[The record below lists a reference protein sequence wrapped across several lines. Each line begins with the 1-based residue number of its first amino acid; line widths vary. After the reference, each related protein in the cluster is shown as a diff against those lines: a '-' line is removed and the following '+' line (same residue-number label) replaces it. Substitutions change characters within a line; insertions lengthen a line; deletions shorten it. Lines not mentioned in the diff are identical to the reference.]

1 MKPVTKL
8 QMAMFPPKSEWVPP
22 SELPDLTSASEIAID
37 LETKDPNLKS
47 HGPGWATGNGEVV
60 GYAVATASWNG
71 YVPIRH
77 VGGGNLDER
86 IVHRWIKKICE
97 CPADKIFHNAAYDV
111 GFLKHEGFTVK
122 GKIIDTMITA
132 SLLDE
137 NRFSYSLNALAYD
150 YLSQTKSER
159 LLTEAAQEFGVDP
172 KAELYLLPAMY
183 VGPYGEADAR
193 LTLEL
198 WHCFKLELMKQ
209 DLSTIWELEMA
220 LLPCLIEMT
229 WKGIRVD
236 LDRAERTKQELIKQ
250 EKATLRKIKKLAGK
264 DVEIWAAQ
272 SVAAAFEKV
281 GLSYPKTEQGAP
293 SFTRGFLSEHS
304 HELPALIMQAREL
317 NKTHSAFVG
326 NVLKYV
332 GKDGRIHAH
341 INQNRSDSGGT
352 VSGRLS
358 YQNPNIQQLPARNPT
373 LGPMIRSLF
382 LPEEGQQWAAI
393 DYSQQEPRIL
403 VHYAKA
409 YGDSKNTEL
418 KGLSEFLEGY
428 TNDPKM
434 DFHSLVA
441 EMAEIPRKQAKMINL
456 AMMYGMGVNKLAE
469 QLDIDKAEAKTLT
482 DRYHERVPFVRQ
494 LMQGVSR
501 RLNDPR
507 SSGSIR
513 SLRGR
518 KCRFDLWEP
527 DSFEMHKALPRE
539 EALAEYGAT
548 TRLVRAYTYK
558 SLNRL
563 IQASAADMCKQSM
576 VNLFQMGVVPLVQ
589 IHDELCFSV
598 ENRKE
603 AEKYAEIM
611 EQAVLLEIPN
621 RCDIE
626 IGPSWG
632 EAS

>member
-1 MKPVTKL
+1 
-8 QMAMFPPKSEWVPP
+8 
-22 SELPDLTSASEIAID
+22 
-37 LETKDPNLKS
+37 
-47 HGPGWATGNGEVV
+47 
-60 GYAVATASWNG
+60 
-71 YVPIRH
+71 
-77 VGGGNLDER
+77 
-86 IVHRWIKKICE
+86 
-97 CPADKIFHNAAYDV
+97 
-111 GFLKHEGFTVK
+111 
-122 GKIIDTMITA
+122 
-132 SLLDE
+132 
-137 NRFSYSLNALAYD
+137 
-150 YLSQTKSER
+150 
-159 LLTEAAQEFGVDP
+159 
-172 KAELYLLPAMY
+172 
-183 VGPYGEADAR
+183 
-193 LTLEL
+193 
-198 WHCFKLELMKQ
+198 MKQ
-209 DLSTIWELEMA
+209 ELSTIWELEMA

-293 SFTRGFLSEHS
+293 SFTRGFLSEPS

-494 LMQGVSR
+494 LMRGVSS

-539 EALAEYGAT
+539 EAIAAYGAT

-576 VNLFQMGVVPLVQ
+576 INLFQTGVVPLVQ

-598 ENRKE
+598 ENRE
-603 AEKYAEIM
+603 QAEKYAEIM

-626 IGPSWG
+626 IGRSWG

>member
-1 MKPVTKL
+1 MKTITKL
-8 QMAMFPPKSEWVPP
+8 QMTMFPPKSEWVPP
-22 SELPDLTSASEIAID
+22 SELPDLTSESEIAID
-37 LETKDPNLKS
+37 LETKDPDLKT
-47 HGPGWATGNGEVV
+47 HGPGWATGKGHVV
-60 GYAVATASWNG
+60 GYAIATASWSG

-77 VGGGNLDER
+77 VGGGNLDAAL
-86 IVHRWIKKICE
+86 VHRWIKKICE

-111 GFLKHEGFTVK
+111 GWLKHEGFTIK
-122 GKIIDTMITA
+122 GQLIDTMITA

-150 YLSQTKSER
+150 YLSQTKNER

-193 LTLEL
+193 LTLDL
-198 WHCFKLELMKQ
+198 WNCFKLELRKQ
-209 DLSTIWELEMA
+209 DLSAIWELEMA

-236 LDRAERTKQELIKQ
+236 LDRAERTKQELIKR
-250 EKATLRKIKKLAGK
+250 EKMTLRKIKKLVGK

-272 SVAAAFEKV
+272 SVAKAFDTV
-281 GLSYPKTEQGAP
+281 GLSYSKTDLGAP
-293 SFTRGFLSEHS
+293 SFTRGFLSEHP
-304 HELPALIMQAREL
+304 HELPELIVEAREL
-317 NKTHSAFVG
+317 NKTHSAFVT
-326 NVLKYV
+326 NVLRYV
-332 GKDGRIHAH
+332 GEDGRIHAH

-358 YQNPNIQQLPARNPT
+358 YQNPNLQQLPARHPT

-403 VHYAKA
+403 VHYAKV

-418 KGLSEFLEGY
+418 KGLSEFIEGY
-428 TNDPKM
+428 TDDLNM
-434 DFHSLVA
+434 DFHALVA
-441 EMAEIPRKQAKMINL
+441 EMAEIPRKQAKTINL
-456 AMMYGMGVNKLAE
+456 AMMYGMGVNKLASK
-469 QLDIDKAEAKTLT
+469 LDIDKAEAKALT
-482 DRYHERVPFVRQ
+482 DRYHERVPFVKQ

-539 EALAEYGAT
+539 EAVAEYGGT

-563 IQASAADMCKQSM
+563 IQASAADMCKQGM
-576 VNLFQMGVVPLVQ
+576 VNLFQEGVVPLLQV
-589 IHDELCFSV
+589 HDELCFSV
-598 ENRKE
+598 TDVEE
-603 AEKYAEIM
+603 AKKYATIM